1 MMDTVTITQRHLPP
15 ELRGLPCIRA
25 EVAHVIAPGKATPS
39 LEGPIFDRHG
49 NFYCCLTAPNDTYVK
64 KISLDGSI
72 SDFFHSDS
80 GMTVGLVFHQDG
92 RCFAADMLRN
102 CIRILS
108 ADGKLL
114 EELPLQYEGRKLR
127 PDCMVFDRKGDLLF
141 TDLSGTFRDPIGGV
155 YRLTQDSGY
164 HELSLYV
171 GNLASPDG
179 ITLSPDGKSLWVSEC
194 SSNSVL
200 RFLLDGQGE
209 PRIAQHTPL
218 QAYRNSGAS
227 NVDTHAMDENGYL
240 YLGIMMGGRAVVL
253 DRDGIPVANILA
265 PGFEEGKLLYTPNLA
280 LSRTDRFGYLLASDS
295 EQAVVL
301 RFPTFVLRRQDHPHV
316 GNCYRIG
323 REYDLCVCR
332 PVGIDH
338 RHQRDDLAF
347 SRRTCS
353 HHLPRLYGCRYC
365 RCKFHRHFRY
375 AADDRHHRH
384 LLGAA

>member
-155 YRLTQDSGY
+155 YRLTQDSG
-164 HELSLYV
+164 
-171 GNLASPDG
+171 
-179 ITLSPDGKSLWVSEC
+179 
-194 SSNSVL
+194 
-200 RFLLDGQGE
+200 
-209 PRIAQHTPL
+209 
-218 QAYRNSGAS
+218 
-227 NVDTHAMDENGYL
+227 
-240 YLGIMMGGRAVVL
+240 
-253 DRDGIPVANILA
+253 
-265 PGFEEGKLLYTPNLA
+265 
-280 LSRTDRFGYLLASDS
+280 
-295 EQAVVL
+295 
-301 RFPTFVLRRQDHPHV
+301 
-316 GNCYRIG
+316 
-323 REYDLCVCR
+323 
-332 PVGIDH
+332 
-338 RHQRDDLAF
+338 
-347 SRRTCS
+347 
-353 HHLPRLYGCRYC
+353 
-365 RCKFHRHFRY
+365 
-375 AADDRHHRH
+375 
-384 LLGAA
+384 